1 MTRLKRWRRG
11 ASRYSSAEYPYNWG
25 NRRFRRNG
33 RTEDECVAMHSDVSE
48 KNGREQ
54 GEVIFRSSKSEP
66 QRRKEQEMWVGGC
79 PESEGRLG

>member
-1 MTRLKRWRRG
+1 M
-11 ASRYSSAEYPYNWG
+11 
-25 NRRFRRNG
+25 
-33 RTEDECVAMHSDVSE
+33 AMHSDVSE